1 MKMKV
6 AIFVVI
12 GLLSLAGFAESGA
25 AVAKAKQ
32 PKQTRPQ
39 QLPPG
44 YVMGPQ
50 GIQKIPQV
58 KEPESLAEEAAES
71 GQEEAVEVKDE
82 VDLNQIV
89 EVLQSSSQAWALII
103 SREDK
108 EIVAQTFIDRYGQQ
122 GITIQKPAGYYAN
135 FIDEMAKNSPE
146 MLAMPFDRVLQVVAV
161 MEYDFDN
168 GQNKDALAQK
178 ILGAS
183 FYEKNKQRF
192 MKSNAQ
198 GQSGH

>member
-1 MKMKV
+1 MNSKIVILIVMSLFG
-6 AIFVVI
+6 FV
-12 GLLSLAGFAESGA
+12 GFAESGA
-25 AVAKAKQ
+25 AVAKAKK
-32 PKQTRPQ
+32 PKQTQPQ

-50 GIQKIPQV
+50 GVQKIPQIR
-58 KEPESLAEEAAES
+58 ESESSAEEAAEG

-89 EVLQSSSQAWALII
+89 EALQSSSQAWDLII
-103 SREDK
+103 GRQNK
-108 EIVAQTFIDRYGQQ
+108 EIVAQAFIDRYKQQ
-122 GITIQKPAGYYAN
+122 GVIIQKPAGYYAN

-178 ILGAS
+178 ILGQA
-183 FYEKNKQRF
+183 FYEKNKQRL
-192 MKSNAQ
+192 MKANTQ
-198 GQSGH
+198 GQPGH

>member
-1 MKMKV
+1 MKTKIIV
-6 AIFVVI
+6 FVLGGVLIFTH
-12 GLLSLAGFAESGA
+12 GAESGA

-44 YVMGPQ
+44 YVMGPH
-50 GIQKIPQV
+50 GVQKIAQIA
-58 KEPESLAEEAAES
+58 EHESLAEEAAEG

-89 EVLQSSSQAWALII
+89 EVLQSSSQAWELII
-103 SREDK
+103 SQQDK
-108 EIVAQTFIDRYGQQ
+108 EIVAQAFIDRYRQQ
-122 GITIQKPAGYYAN
+122 GVTIQKPAGYYAN
-135 FIDEMAKNSPE
+135 FIDEMSKNSPE

-178 ILGAS
+178 ILGQS